1 MEYIEQRTLE
11 QAVNTRGTKLW
22 TKMNDNSKSEK
33 NRHKFVEEHG
43 GFFVREGRYWKWNTP
58 VTEKNGYWLKR
69 VDTGEKTFFSNM
81 TEFGDKEGISSVKIC
96 ELLNGKRKTYKGWTA
111 VEIREVKDTVGANV
125 KEKEEEPKKIA
136 VTKYVTFYNR
146 VTKEI
151 IPVPNIG
158 EFAKLNNLD
167 ANALYKVSRGAL
179 KSYKNL
185 EVYNP
190 LKIMSDSSET

>member
-1 MEYIEQRTLE
+1 MEYIELRTIE

-22 TKMNDNSKSEK
+22 TKMNDNSKSES
-33 NRHKFVEEHG
+33 NRHRFVQEHG

-58 VTEKNGYWLKR
+58 VTERNGYWLKR

-81 TEFGDKEGISSVKIC
+81 AEFAEQQGMTSVKVC

-111 VEIREVKDTVGANV
+111 VEVREVKDDVGPRI
-125 KEKEEEPKKIA
+125 KEKEEKPKKVGI
-136 VTKYVTFYNR
+136 TKAVTFYNR

-151 IPVPNIG
+151 IPVSNVS
-158 EFAKLNNLD
+158 EFAKANNID
-167 ANALYKVSRGAL
+167 SNALYKVSRGAL

-185 EVYNP
+185 ELYNP
-190 LKIMSDSSET
+190 LKIISDSPET